1 MNHQRWN
8 NWEQM
13 QKMQADVRKGRSIT
27 VNGLADTQRHH
38 LAYSLARETGK
49 KALYV
54 AANDLQARKAYRNLR
69 SLFGE
74 GVYYFPFREKMLYDV
89 EAKSHERAFERIEA
103 LDRLL
108 TGNYS
113 VLVLSCES
121 LLDSFMPADE
131 FRLHRLTLSN
141 GDTLH
146 MEQAALRLVE
156 MGYEREEQVEGPGQF
171 AVRGGILDVFPVQ
184 LEKPARIELFDVEV
198 DSIRVFDPDNQRSFG
213 RLDTVEIL
221 PAREFILGKAQ
232 SLEVADKVQRELSAF
247 LSKLK
252 DRDLAETFRTNFRQY
267 IEQLKNADH
276 FAGIDKFI
284 PYFYRQPASILQYS
298 GRNAFLFLED
308 VNRLSQRLS
317 NVVEEHYR
325 QCEILTEK
333 GMLLAGS
340 YAMYFNPDDLPAWL
354 RDHQVVYLNS
364 LDEGGALT
372 ETAAQYALQGK
383 NVDPYQGHLE
393 ELKKELLTW
402 IGQGYLV
409 TVLVVSEQRADGLYR
424 AFAEDGIR
432 TFKKYPEAD
441 ISCAVVQQGQL
452 ENGFIYPEI
461 KWAMVC
467 ENDIVGGKRAKSSPQ
482 FKGGRKINVFTDLHT
497 GDHVVHQ
504 THGIGLYTGIESL
517 EVEGV
522 KREYLKVEY
531 RDGGLLYIPTTQMDL
546 IQKYIGSEGK
556 SPKLN
561 KLGGT
566 EWTREKKRVKE
577 ALKDL
582 AMGLIRLEAERSARE
597 GFAFSPDTVWQKQFE
612 ETFPYEETRDQ
623 LRCTEEIKKDME
635 SSHIMDRLLCGD
647 VGYGKTEVA
656 LRAVFKAAMDG
667 KQSAFLVPTTVLAS
681 QHFENFKKRFGSFPV
696 TVDMLSRF
704 RTESEQKKIIR
715 DLKSGKID
723 IIVGTHK
730 LFNQDVRFKDLGLLV
745 IDEEQRFGV
754 EHKEKIKSLY
764 PKVDILTLSA
774 TPIPRTLH
782 MSLTGIRDISTIEEP
797 PEHRY
802 PVQTYVLEYREDVVE
817 DAITRELARDGQ
829 VFYLFNRVKGI
840 QARAARLQEL
850 LPDARVGYAHG
861 QMSERQLEKVIL
873 SFINRE
879 FDVLVCTTIIESGID
894 MPNVNTIIVE
904 DADRLGLAQLYQLR
918 GRVGRSNRLAYAYL
932 TYRRDKVLNE
942 VAEKRLKAIREFT
955 EFGSGFKIAMRD
967 LQIRGAGNL
976 LGPEQHGHME
986 SVGYDTYV
994 RLLDETVRELKGQP
1008 VQDEAGEVFIE
1019 FKLDAYLDET
1029 YIPDEKAR
1037 LELYK
1042 AIAAV
1047 ETAEDASDVYDE
1059 LIDRYGNIPETAANL
1074 IEIALV
1080 KKMAGSCGFHIVKQ
1094 KEDMVLLH
1102 FRDKVTLPLS
1112 ALSRLVQQEKGNL
1125 LFSAGKAPYLSYK
1138 VKGKSPKESLANVKI
1153 LLQNIQKLQSQD

>member
-8 NWEQM
+8 HWEQM
-13 QKMQADVRKGRSIT
+13 RRIRADAEKGYSLA

-38 LAYSLARETGK
+38 LVYSLALGAGK

-54 AANDLQARKAYRNLR
+54 AANDLQARKAYRNLQ
-69 SLFGE
+69 SLFHE

-89 EAKSHERAFERIEA
+89 EAKSHEQAFARIEA

-131 FRLHRLTLSN
+131 FRLHRLTVST
-141 GDTLH
+141 GDILH
-146 MEQAALRLVE
+146 IEQSAQHLVE

-171 AVRGGILDVFPVQ
+171 AIRGGILDIFPVQ
-184 LEKPARIELFDVEV
+184 LEKPVRIELFDVEV
-198 DSIRVFDPDNQRSFG
+198 DSIRSFEPDNQRSFE

-221 PAREFILGKAQ
+221 PAKEFILGKAQ
-232 SLEVADKVQRELSAF
+232 ALEVADKVQRELSAF

-252 DRDLAETFRTNFRQY
+252 DKELAETFRHNFGSY

-284 PYFYRQPASILQYS
+284 PYFYRQAASVFQYLQQ
-298 GRNAFLFLED
+298 NTFVFIED

-340 YAMYFNPDDLPAWL
+340 YAMYFNPDELPARL
-354 RDHQVVYLNS
+354 EDHQVVYLNS
-364 LDEGGALT
+364 LDEGRTLT
-372 ETAAQYALQGK
+372 DTYAQFTLQGK
-383 NVDPYQGHLE
+383 SVDPYQGHLE
-393 ELKKELLTW
+393 DLKKDIRSW
-402 IGQGYLV
+402 VDQGYLV
-409 TVLVVSEQRADGLYR
+409 TVLAVSEQRADGLYR
-424 AFAEDGIR
+424 ALTDDGIR
-432 TFKKYPEAD
+432 VFAKYPEAD
-441 ISCAVVQQGQL
+441 IPCAVIAQGQL

-461 KWAMVC
+461 KWAVVC
-467 ENDIVGGKRAKSSPQ
+467 ENDIVGGKRAKGSQQ
-482 FKGGRKINVFTDLHT
+482 FKGGRKINVFTDLHS

-556 SPKLN
+556 NPKLN

-597 GFAFSPDTVWQKQFE
+597 GFAFSTDTVWQKQFE
-612 ETFPYEETRDQ
+612 EVFPYEETRDQ

-667 KQSAFLVPTTVLAS
+667 KQAAFLVPTTVLAS

-704 RTESEQKKIIR
+704 RTDSEQKKIVR
-715 DLKSGKID
+715 DLKSGRID
-723 IIVGTHK
+723 VIVGTHK

-754 EHKEKIKSLY
+754 EHKEKIKGLY

-802 PVQTYVLEYREDVVE
+802 PVQTYVLEYREDVVQ
-817 DAITRELARDGQ
+817 DAITRELAREGQ

-850 LPDARVGYAHG
+850 IPEARVGYAHG

-1008 VQDEAGEVFIE
+1008 VQPETGEVFIE
-1019 FKLDAYLDET
+1019 FKLDAYLEEP

-1042 AIAAV
+1042 TIAAV

-1059 LIDRYGNIPETAANL
+1059 LIDRYGNIPEPAANL
-1074 IEIALV
+1074 VEIALV
-1080 KKMAGSCGFHIVKQ
+1080 KKMAGSCGFHMVKQ
-1094 KEDMVLLH
+1094 KDDMVLLH

-1125 LFSAGKAPYLSYK
+1125 LFSAGKTPYLSYK
-1138 VKGKSPKESLANVKI
+1138 VKGLSPKESLANVKI
-1153 LLQNIQKLQSQD
+1153 LLQNVQKLQSQE